1 MAWSDVTG
9 TQYTRW
15 KTYEEKYTGWKTYEE
30 TLDFTG
36 ESAQTI
42 YSSALASFQGNV
54 VLPAAITSTT
64 ENITV
69 TADTIKLQISVDG
82 THWSDMVTGTNPAIS
97 AATTGCGISL
107 DVRNIKAPF
116 YRIAITLTP
125 AATGDAVIQYAVKE

>member
-9 TQYTRW
+9 GAT
-15 KTYEEKYTGWKTYEE
+15 YTGWKTYEE
-30 TLDFTG
+30 TLAFTG
-36 ESAQTI
+36 TDAQTI
-42 YSSALASFQGNV
+42 YSSALDNFYGNV
-54 VLPAAITSTT
+54 ILPAAIASSDQD
-64 ENITV
+64 ITV
-69 TADTIKLQISVDG
+69 TANTINLQISVDG

-125 AATGDAVIQYAVKE
+125 AATGNAVIRYAVKE

>member
-9 TQYTRW
+9 AAT
-15 KTYEEKYTGWKTYEE
+15 YTGWKTYEE
-30 TLDFTG
+30 TLAFTG
-36 ESAQTI
+36 TSAQTI
-42 YSSALASFQGNV
+42 YSSALASFQGNAI
-54 VLPAAITSTT
+54 LPAAIISSTK
-64 ENITV
+64 NITV

-125 AATGDAVIQYAVKE
+125 AATGNAVVRYAVKE